1 MAVASSSSV
10 IKGAVTTLIIA
21 LVTGIAI
28 AAFDVF
34 IFAVCTASFNSSAT
48 LSGFSKTVPPSG
60 ILSNLCTKKRSR
72 THWFSLLFEIC
83 ERRISLGVSSTPTIS
98 SPLTDDFPNLFFK
111 NFEKNVSF
119 FFLSPTGVGAG
130 DPASSFFFSKFYFSK
145 FKFFQI
151 NNQN

>member
-1 MAVASSSSV
+1 M
-10 IKGAVTTLIIA
+10 IA

-34 IFAVCTASFNSSAT
+34 ILAVCIASFNSSAT

-60 ILSNLCTKKRSR
+60 IPSNLCTKKRSK

-83 ERRISLGVSSTPTIS
+83 ERRISLAVNSTPTIS

-111 NFEKNVSF
+111 NSEKKVSF
-119 FFLSPTGVGAG
+119 FFLSPMGVGG
-130 DPASSFFFSKFYFSK
+130 GVPALSFFFNKFAK
-145 FKFFQI
+145 GFFI
-151 NNQN
+151 NFNLIWN